1 MVPTLYLMR
10 HAKSDWSDPG
20 RSDRERRLAPR
31 GVLAAEA
38 MARYM
43 AAVGVRPDVVFCS
56 PAVRTR
62 ETLEL
67 VQAGLGPARVAIE
80 SGLYGAGPDEVLD
93 LLRAEGGDAEA
104 AMVVGHNPTMA
115 VLAQWLPRRCGDDA
129 EAPLLERIAQ
139 KYPTGALAT
148 LAFDG
153 SWATLSPGDADIV
166 AFVAPRDLE
175 SRRG

>member
-1 MVPTLYLMR
+1 MPTLYLLR
-10 HAKSDWSDPG
+10 HAKSDWSAPG
-20 RSDRERRLAPR
+20 QSDRERRLAPR
-31 GVLAAEA
+31 GVRAAEV
-38 MARYM
+38 MARHM
-43 AAVGVRPDVVFCS
+43 AAVGIRPDVVFCS

-115 VLAQWLPRRCGDDA
+115 VLAQWLPSRCGVDA

-139 KYPTGALAT
+139 KYPTGALTT

-153 SWATLSPGDADIV
+153 AWAALSPGTARIV
-166 AFVAPRDLE
+166 AFVAPRDLAAE
-175 SRRG
+175 QP